1 MLEGVMMKN
10 GDRYAVAVRKPD
22 HQIEVKTDTFQSL
35 KNKLAIFK
43 LPIFRGAAAFFES
56 MVLGIKTLNYSTS
69 FYEDEP
75 DKKAPTKKDGILDAG
90 VVVLSFL
97 LAIAIFVAFPL
108 FVSSLLTNYLKSQT
122 LQLVVEGVLRILMFI
137 GYVLL
142 ISVMNDIRR
151 VFMYHGAEHKCINCV
166 EHGYEL
172 TVPNVRKQ
180 PREHK
185 RCGTSFLLVVMLVSF
200 VLFMFIRVETVW
212 LRYVLR
218 IALIPVI
225 SGISYEFIRLAGR
238 TDNRVINLLSKPG
251 LLLQSLTTKEPDD
264 EMIQV
269 AIASVEAVFNW
280 RAFQEK
286 EGLSRNKSKKNAK
299 STKSASSKDKQ
310 KNGKSMQKADAPD
323 VLAFPENTS
332 DTAGEIVAA
341 KDIAVT
347 ADTAVRKDMAGRRK
361 FNMDVVSMSAPAEEE
376 EDEVLKALDRYF
388 VYEGEKTVIETVL
401 PPKRERK
408 SEEN

>member
-1 MLEGVMMKN
+1 MLRTLGKVRVKSMKPSGIGGQAVLEGVMMKN
-10 GDRYAVAVRKPD
+10 GDRYAVAVRRPD

-43 LPIFRGAAAFFES
+43 LPVFRGAAAFFES

-75 DKKAPTKKDGILDAG
+75 DKKAPTKKDSILDAG

-172 TVPNVRKQ
+172 TVANVRKQ

-185 RCGTSFLLVVMLVSF
+185 RCGLH
-200 VLFMFIRVETVW
+200 
-212 LRYVLR
+212 
-218 IALIPVI
+218 
-225 SGISYEFIRLAGR
+225 
-238 TDNRVINLLSKPG
+238 
-251 LLLQSLTTKEPDD
+251 
-264 EMIQV
+264 
-269 AIASVEAVFNW
+269 
-280 RAFQEK
+280 
-286 EGLSRNKSKKNAK
+286 
-299 STKSASSKDKQ
+299 
-310 KNGKSMQKADAPD
+310 
-323 VLAFPENTS
+323 
-332 DTAGEIVAA
+332 
-341 KDIAVT
+341 
-347 ADTAVRKDMAGRRK
+347 
-361 FNMDVVSMSAPAEEE
+361 
-376 EDEVLKALDRYF
+376 
-388 VYEGEKTVIETVL
+388 
-401 PPKRERK
+401 
-408 SEEN
+408 